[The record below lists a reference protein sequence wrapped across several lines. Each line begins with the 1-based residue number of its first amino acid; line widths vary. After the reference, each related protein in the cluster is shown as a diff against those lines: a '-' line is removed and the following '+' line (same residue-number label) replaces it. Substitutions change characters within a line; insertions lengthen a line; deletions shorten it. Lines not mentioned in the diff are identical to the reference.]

1 MQASREQQTGT
12 AGVSAVCS
20 HFELIGWGPVRNQE
34 HDLGTDLFVQA
45 RDARGF
51 DLGLIVGA
59 QVKAGKSY
67 FRKPHLGGKKEVL
80 GWWYYEA
87 GTKHFDA
94 WVTHCLPHLLILH
107 DIDKNV
113 SYWVHVTTD
122 TVTSTHQGCKILVPA
137 HQTIDQQH
145 AEDLL
150 SVASEQRAAPAL
162 EGTAFSAAAESIAP
176 ARRLRYALVAPRL
189 VAPHPNVGYDRV
201 IDSVEGVALLTEG
214 RFRDLKQFA
223 NKHPDVPNPESAS
236 ANSDWT
242 WRFVAAIWNWALTD
256 SVHQLSEV
264 FASALTT
271 DAKAAS
277 GVFLACTLGRKEQHA
292 SALTALDNLL
302 SEDCLPPI
310 DHGWVLVQRSR
321 IKAETGDVSGARD
334 DAVAAQRFFVGDADD
349 ITVSALASAAAWV
362 LFETASF
369 EDRDLAKLLTAS
381 DTAVSWWRS
390 GTISSA
396 LSATEFSR
404 YRSWA
409 KDSEDSSVS
418 FHTEEPGARGLF
430 AAELSADITGEQ
442 GRWRAASTLRAR
454 NRLMSASTSCKEV
467 SELVEGVDA
476 LRRSGDNQS
485 LKLAI
490 DRFHSVGPL
499 RALSTAV
506 NKIPLRNWTYTTA
519 LNNFEALAIAGDL
532 MDEQPASQLLM
543 RSIQLLNGN
552 SGDLLAGTQHT
563 FHVPTYTLKAVIG
576 LLPTATKTMHAEV
589 VHLIAS
595 QTPPPDPLVEDLA
608 RSVDLL
614 DFDQVSAPDRQA
626 LWEIGQCDSGQFG
639 TALLGWFAANGN
651 CNAQA
656 EVAARATQGDLYAL
670 SALGDLRILDETA
683 ATALIEQLGSMAT
696 EALSEAHRR
705 SYYLGDNRGETLALL
720 NLLFPSQAS
729 WDEVI
734 ELLRHPFVTVDHKR
748 RICSRITHLSSRVP
762 EDVRTSLVDS
772 IDSISRAEQGF
783 GPTDVGGA
791 PVTLAIAIGAIDG
804 DDADAAAM
812 RLACGSQLERK
823 DAAVSL
829 GLGQCPNMQPILA
842 ALVGDRHVQVRTQA
856 AWAVGRLV
864 NASQKEWIHLLAQ
877 RVATSDGTL
886 LPLAL
891 LGGLSDESPLAAPGI
906 DIAQHLVT
914 HPSGRVRREAVRLL
928 QGI

>member
-34 HDLGTDLFVQA
+34 HDLGTDLFVQV
-45 RDARGF
+45 RDTRRF
-51 DLGLIVGA
+51 DRGLIVGA

-67 FRKPHLGGKKEVL
+67 FKKPHLDGKKEVL

-107 DIDKNV
+107 DSDKNV

-122 TVTSTHQGCKILVPA
+122 TVTSTRQGCKILVPA

-145 AEDLL
+145 ADDLL
-150 SVASEQRAAPAL
+150 AVASEQRAAPAL
-162 EGTAFSAAAESIAP
+162 EGTAFSAAAEHIAP
-176 ARRLRYALVAPRL
+176 ARRLRHALVAPRL
-189 VAPHPNVGYDRV
+189 IAPHPNVGYDRV

-214 RFRDLKQFA
+214 RIQDLEQFA
-223 NKHPDVPNPESAS
+223 NKHPDVPNPENAS

-242 WRFVAAIWNWALTD
+242 WRFVAAIWNWAQTD
-256 SVHQLSEV
+256 SVHQLREV
-264 FASALTT
+264 FASAPTT

-277 GVFLACTLGRKEQHA
+277 GVFLACTLGRTEQHA
-292 SALTALDNLL
+292 SALTALDDLL
-302 SEDCLPPI
+302 GEDCLPPI

-321 IKAETGDVSGARD
+321 IKAETGDISGARD

-349 ITVSALASAAAWV
+349 VTVSALESAAAWV
-362 LFETASF
+362 LFETGFFKES
-369 EDRDLAKLLTAS
+369 DLAKLLTAS

-390 GTISSA
+390 ETISSA
-396 LSATEFSR
+396 LSATELSR
-404 YRSWA
+404 YRSWV
-409 KDSEDSSVS
+409 EDSSVS
-418 FHTEEPGARGLF
+418 FSTEEPGIGGFF
-430 AAELSADITGEQ
+430 AAELSADIAGEQ
-442 GRWRAASTLRAR
+442 SRWRAASALRAR
-454 NRLMSASTSCKEV
+454 NRLMSASTSCEEV
-467 SELVEGVDA
+467 SGIVEGLDA
-476 LRRSGDNQS
+476 LRRSGDYRS
-485 LKLAI
+485 LTLAMA
-490 DRFHSVGPL
+490 RFRSVGPL

-506 NKIPLRNWTYTTA
+506 NKIPLRNWTHTTA
-519 LNNFEALAIAGDL
+519 LSNFEALAVSGDL
-532 MDEQPASQLLM
+532 MDEQLASQLLM
-543 RSIQLLNGN
+543 RSIQLLNGD
-552 SGDLLAGTQHT
+552 SGDLLAGARHT
-563 FHVPTYTLKAVIG
+563 FHIPIYTLKAVIG
-576 LLPTATKTMHAEV
+576 LLSAATTTMHADV
-589 VHLIAS
+589 ARLIAS
-595 QTPPPDPLVEDLA
+595 QTPPPNPLVNDLA
-608 RSVDLL
+608 RSVGLL
-614 DFDQVSAPDRQA
+614 DFDQVRAPDRQA
-626 LWEIGQCDSGQFG
+626 LWEFGQRDSGQCG
-639 TALLGWFAANGN
+639 TAVLGWLAANGN

-656 EVAARATQGDLYAL
+656 EVVARATQGDLYAL
-670 SALGDLRILDETA
+670 SALGDLRTLDETTA
-683 ATALIEQLGSMAT
+683 AALIEQLRSMAT

-705 SYYLGDNRGETLALL
+705 FYTFGDNRGETLARL

-734 ELLRHPFVTVDHKR
+734 ELLRHPCVTVHHKR
-748 RICSRITHLSSRVP
+748 RICSRITHLSSQVP
-762 EDVRTSLVDS
+762 EDVRTSLVDN

-783 GPTDVGGA
+783 GFTDVGGA

-823 DAAVSL
+823 DAAASL

-864 NASQKEWIHLLAQ
+864 NTSQKEWIHLLAQ
-877 RVATSDGTL
+877 RVVTSDGTR

-891 LGGLSDESPLAAPGI
+891 LAGLSDESSLAALGI
-906 DIAQHLVT
+906 DIAGHLVT
-914 HPSGRVRREAVRLL
+914 HPSGRVRREADRLL
-928 QGI
+928 QGT